1 MSVLG
6 LIAANIAPMA
16 TITTKALATDLNPLI
31 DRIQAAAAAKTPLR
45 IRGGGSKDFY
55 GQALVGEILD
65 TTTYPCLLGIC
76 SYEPSELVVTVKAGT
91 PLNELEA
98 ALAEKNQCLPFEP
111 PHFGQTWDGKHTMPT
126 FASSQTTV
134 GGMVAAGLS
143 GPARA
148 SSGALR
154 DYVLGVDI
162 INGKGQALHFGG
174 TVMKNVAG
182 YDVSRLMAGSMGT
195 LGLITEV
202 SLKVLPIVPAEAT
215 LKFVCTQQEAI
226 TMLNIWGGKPLP
238 LNASCWVKDEGVG
251 VLYVRLR
258 GAVAAVNAAIKNM
271 GGELQNSASGNATV
285 AADWQ
290 ALRNQ
295 TLPFFNL
302 KEGESLWRLSVPDTT
317 PDLQLDAYGETLVE
331 WHGALRWVK
340 VRAESAA
347 TNPMVLREIA
357 TRVGGNATIF
367 IASQAINTRNTAR
380 FNQLSE
386 PLRRIHRQLKQE
398 FDPAGI
404 FNPGRMF
411 ADL

>member
-1 MSVLG
+1 MSQPSTFAQLQ
-6 LIAANIAPMA
+6 
-16 TITTKALATDLNPLI
+16 PLI
-31 DRIQAAAAAKTPLR
+31 ERIKAAAAAKTPLR
-45 IRGGGSKDFY
+45 FRGGGSKDFY

-65 TTTYPCLLGIC
+65 TTTYACLRGIT

-91 PLNELEA
+91 PLSELEA

-111 PHFGQTWDGKHTMPT
+111 PHFGKVWGGERIMPD

-148 SSGALR
+148 SAGALR
-154 DYVLGVDI
+154 DYVLGMDI
-162 INGKGQALHFGG
+162 INGRGEALHFGG

-202 SLKVLPIVPAEAT
+202 SLKVLPIAPAEAT
-215 LKFVCTQQEAI
+215 LKFTCSQREAI
-226 TMLNIWGGKPLP
+226 TMLNTWGGKPLP
-238 LNASCWVKDEGVG
+238 LNASYWVQEQGTG

-258 GAVAAVNAAIKNM
+258 GAHAAVNAAIKNM
-271 GGELQNSASGNATV
+271 CGELQNAATSSATTGNAT
-285 AADWQ
+285 DTGNWQ

-295 TLPFFNL
+295 TMPFFDLN
-302 KEGESLWRLSVPDTT
+302 EGESLWRLSVPDTT
-317 PDLQLDAYGETLVE
+317 PDLQLDGYEAHRGSLME

-340 VRAESAA
+340 WAA
-347 TNPMVLREIA
+347 KAHEQNPLVLRDIA
-357 TRVGGNATIF
+357 ARAGGSATLF
-367 IASQAINTRNTAR
+367 IANQAISTPSIAR
-380 FNQLSE
+380 FNPLSE
-386 PLRRIHRQLKQE
+386 PIMRIHRQLKQE

-404 FNPGRMF
+404 FNRARMF
-411 ADL
+411 ADM

>member
-1 MSVLG
+1 MASNP
-6 LIAANIAPMA
+6 ITPAAA
-16 TITTKALATDLNPLI
+16 DLKPLI
-31 DRIQAAAAAKTPLR
+31 DRIQTAAAAKTPLR
-45 IRGGGSKDFY
+45 FRGGGSKDFY
-55 GQALVGEILD
+55 GQELVGDILD
-65 TTTYPCLLGIC
+65 TTTYPSLQGIS

-91 PLNELEA
+91 SLAELESV
-98 ALAEKNQCLPFEP
+98 LAEKNQCLPFEP
-111 PHFGQTWDGKHTMPT
+111 PHFGQTWGGETIMPH
-126 FASSQTTV
+126 FARSQATV

-162 INGKGQALHFGG
+162 INGKGEALHFGG

-202 SLKVLPIVPAEAT
+202 SLKVLPIAPAEAT
-215 LKFVCTQQEAI
+215 LKFACSQQEAI
-226 TMLNIWGGKPLP
+226 TLLNTWGGKPLP
-238 LNASCWVKDEGVG
+238 LNASCWVKESGSEQGKG

-258 GAVAAVNAAIKNM
+258 GAVAAVNAAINSM
-271 GGELQNSASGNATV
+271 GGELQNAASGNATV

-295 TLPFFNL
+295 TLPFFELN
-302 KEGESLWRLSVPDTT
+302 EGESLWRLSVPDTT

-340 VRAESAA
+340 LSAEAA
-347 TNPMVLREIA
+347 AKNPMVLREFT
-357 TRVGGNATIF
+357 TRVGGSATLF
-367 IASQAINTRNTAR
+367 IASQAMNTPTIAR

-386 PLRRIHRQLKQE
+386 PLQRIHRQLKLE

-404 FNPGRMF
+404 FNPSRMF
-411 ADL
+411 ADI